1 MENKNEQ
8 KKEKSNLEIALL
20 VAWQAFYLIWMVYDW
35 GHKRGLKKGLELGK
49 VEATAKTAAK
59 VAQSVP
65 IVKP

>member
-1 MENKNEQ
+1 MENKQNE
-8 KKEKSNLEIALL
+8 KEKSNLEIALL

-49 VEATAKTAAK
+49 VEASAKEAAK

-65 IVKP
+65 IAKP

>member
-8 KKEKSNLEIALL
+8 KKEKSNLEIFLM
-20 VAWQAFYLIWMVYDW
+20 VVGQAIYLIWMVYDW
-35 GHKRGLKKGLELGK
+35 GHKRGFQKGLELGK

-65 IVKP
+65 IVTK

>member
-1 MENKNEQ
+1 MENKKER
-8 KKEKSNLEIALL
+8 EKSNLEIFLMVVGQAL
-20 VAWQAFYLIWMVYDW
+20 YLIWMVYDW
-35 GHKRGLKKGLELGK
+35 GRKNGLKVGVEMGK